1 MTNAIT
7 MPYSE
12 AGIELQVWLLNNHKA
27 FAKQGFI
34 TQAELIAWLAEADE
48 RQGIAEIAS
57 HNSRTGATI
66 TFNIWNFD
74 GVAA

>member
-12 AGIELQVWLLNNHKA
+12 AGSELQVWLLENHKA

-34 TQAELIAWLAEADE
+34 TQAELIAWLTQADE
-48 RQGIAEIAS
+48 SQGVVEIAA
-57 HNSRTGATI
+57 HNSRTGATT
-66 TFNIWNFD
+66 TFNVWTFD
-74 GVAA
+74 GVGA